1 MHIESALEVVQLEA
15 EFAGL
20 LPQRESLM
28 GLSINIAPVINVDPA
43 IAVGVA
49 SAVGIQVGTMGST
62 LTTTVNQWVS
72 AYT

>member
-1 MHIESALEVVQLEA
+1 MRFESTLEMVELEA

-28 GLSINIAPVINVDPA
+28 GLSINVAPVITVDPA

-49 SAVGIQVGTMGST
+49 SAIGIQVGTIGST
-62 LTTTVNQWVS
+62 LTTSVNQMI
-72 AYT
+72 AAL